1 MIGVLQWSTD
11 LYEKYTSF
19 SWFVGF
25 GRIEKQME
33 SQFGQCWK
41 QKCLIKVKIELASI
55 ISSSKKKK
63 KS

>member
-1 MIGVLQWSTD
+1 
-11 LYEKYTSF
+11 
-19 SWFVGF
+19 
-25 GRIEKQME
+25 ME

-63 KS
+63 KKSYFVLTYMIMARNFGRL